1 MLHRLTEQQK
11 ENDLSR
17 YTGPRLKVMRALGC
31 ELPGLSR
38 KPLGERNYPPGQ
50 HGQRPKRKSEFG
62 SQLIEK
68 QKLRFNY
75 GLGERQIQRLF
86 REAKRDKAPTG
97 EKLLELL
104 ERRLDNFVFR
114 AGFAPTAVAAR
125 QLVRHKHVLFNGRS
139 VNIPSIRIRP
149 GDRITLTERARKIP
163 VVVEALAE
171 PALSRPEW
179 LAFDEASL
187 SAQVMRTPSAD
198 EVPFP
203 VEVQQVVEYYAV
215 RL

>member
-1 MLHRLTEQQK
+1 M
-11 ENDLSR
+11 SR
-17 YTGPRLKVMRALGC
+17 YTGPRLKVMRALGT

-50 HGQRPKRKSEFG
+50 HGQRPKRKSGFG
-62 SQLIEK
+62 VQLIEK

-75 GLGERQIQRLF
+75 GLGEKQIQRLF
-86 REAKRDKAPTG
+86 REAKRDRGQTG
-97 EKLLELL
+97 DKLLELL

-125 QLVRHKHVLFNGRS
+125 QLVRHKHVLLNGRS
-139 VNIPSIRIRP
+139 VNIPSIRIKP
-149 GDRITLTERARKIP
+149 GDRIQLTERGRRIP
-163 VVVEALAE
+163 FVVETIGE
-171 PALSRPEW
+171 PALTRPEW
-179 LAFDEASL
+179 LSIDEAAFAAS
-187 SAQVMRTPSAD
+187 VTRTPSPD

-203 VEVQQVVEYYAV
+203 VDVQQVVEYYAV